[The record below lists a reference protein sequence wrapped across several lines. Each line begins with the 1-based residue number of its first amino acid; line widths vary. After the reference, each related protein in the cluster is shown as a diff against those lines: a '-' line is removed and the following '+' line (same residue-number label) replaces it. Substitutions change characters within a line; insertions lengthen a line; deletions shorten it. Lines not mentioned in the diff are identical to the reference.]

1 MTNLYALTSEGKRLD
16 DTTTTNNNNNNNKS
30 NDIKYSIEDEWFV
43 ISDTAEFHD
52 VALETTELQVVK
64 LDSLGNGITMN
75 TKTIKF
81 FTAVFS
87 LICMHASGA
96 LKTTISKLLQPP
108 ACHTIGYEIDGKIF
122 TIMKLC
128 ELSHSYNDN
137 DNDSDKDN
145 DNNHNNDDDDVNE
158 FDYMV

>member
-1 MTNLYALTSEGKRLD
+1 MTNLYALTSEGKRFD
-16 DTTTTNNNNNNNKS
+16 DTNSNTTVSKTD
-30 NDIKYSIEDEWFV
+30 DINYSIEDEWFV

-52 VALETTELQVVK
+52 VALETSELQVVK
-64 LDSLGNGITMN
+64 LDSLGNGIAMN

-108 ACHTIGYEIDGKIF
+108 ACHIIGYEIDGKIF

-128 ELSHSYNDN
+128 ELSHSYND
-137 DNDSDKDN
+137 SDIDI
-145 DNNHNNDDDDVNE
+145 DYDDDDDGDND